1 MDITMI
7 GLQNAGKTS
16 LLRVLAVSVFQ
27 IGKWQRYITTSLPE
41 YPTDE
46 MLSREESLLL
56 SASILA
62 LGCASCSKP
71 KALLYAPMSFIVMVG
86 PSANGHSSIPTVGFN
101 MKRVQKGHVTL
112 KW

>member
-16 LLRVLAVSVFQ
+16 LLRVLAVSPSFAH
-27 IGKWQRYITTSLPE
+27 SSSA
-41 YPTDE
+41 TDWAGRRVYGRVRLLW
-46 MLSREESLLL
+46 LSKRQLAATRATRFRPVSAFAASRNREFHHLLVH
-56 SASILA
+56 A
-62 LGCASCSKP
+62 LMP
-71 KALLYAPMSFIVMVG
+71 
-86 PSANGHSSIPTVGFN
+86 GHSSIPTVGFN